1 LRRAAAW
8 LKKEI
13 TMSIEFLIDLFMA
26 ERVGF
31 EPTVELLDP
40 THDFQSCPF
49 DHSGTSP
56 RYVIITQKLIELKE
70 ITRRI
75 LELILPVVSH
85 WKYARY
91 PFNSKFT
98 LQFTKGSMTRCL
110 CDQIVKTKF

>member
-13 TMSIEFLIDLFMA
+13 NKEHYVNLLMA

-31 EPTVELLDP
+31 EPTVELLGP

-56 RYVIITQKLIELKE
+56 E
-70 ITRRI
+70 
-75 LELILPVVSH
+75 
-85 WKYARY
+85 
-91 PFNSKFT
+91 
-98 LQFTKGSMTRCL
+98 
-110 CDQIVKTKF
+110 